1 MNVTDPIN
9 GSHQYT
15 YDRDQLQS
23 RLLSTDEGSYNF
35 TFQVEHYQFWRPLY
49 ITVAVN
55 NSIGSSPF
63 SDRMIISGVN
73 NGTIY
78 TVAN

>member
-15 YDRDQLQS
+15 YDQHHQHIDGQP
-23 RLLSTDEGSYNF
+23 TDDGSYQF
-35 TFQVEHYQFWRPLY
+35 IFPVEHHQFWRPFN
-49 ITVAVN
+49 ITIAVN

-63 SDRMIISGVN
+63 SDNMIIRGTN
-73 NGTIY
+73 NGTVIIK
-78 TVAN
+78 